1 MAVSVIS
8 YLENSCLQ
16 WAAVDGEKATPL
28 GAFPSL
34 NQFLLN
40 TSIAEIKQTLQTTDA
55 SLKLDELDI
64 QSPVTE
70 PCRIICQGTNY
81 LDHLEETGAK
91 AEDQPY
97 NLLFAKD
104 ASTLAPAVGNLHRP
118 ANVQLLDY
126 ELELGLVI
134 KKDIKQPTTITN
146 ANLPDFIAGIVIAND
161 VSARGIQIS
170 QEQWFKGKSFR
181 GFCPAGPYLCL
192 LEDEDFDKLDNL
204 ELELK
209 VNGETRQKVNT
220 SLMIFK
226 PAETLTEISTIFN
239 LARGDLL
246 LTGTPGGVALQ
257 PPSALKIKLAT
268 LFLSPHKRS
277 QKFIQGQLKV
287 SNYLQKGDMIEARIT
302 DVENSLNLGTQK
314 LLCK

>member
-1 MAVSVIS
+1 MAVSVVS
-8 YLENSCLQ
+8 YLEAGSLH
-16 WAAVDGEKATPL
+16 WAAINSGRAVPL
-28 GAFPSL
+28 GAYVSL
-34 NQFLLN
+34 NQFLLRV
-40 TSIAEIKQTLQTTDA
+40 SISEIKQALKNEA
-55 SLKLDELDI
+55 SLNLDDLDI

-70 PCRIICQGTNY
+70 PCRVICQGTNY
-81 LDHLEETGAK
+81 LDHIQETGAK

-104 ASTLAPAVGNLHRP
+104 SSTLAPAVGDLVCP
-118 ANVQLLDY
+118 PSVQLLDY

-134 KKDIKQPTTITN
+134 KKDIKRPTEITKDR
-146 ANLPDFIAGIVIAND
+146 LSDYIAGIVIAND

-181 GFCPAGPYLCL
+181 GFCPVGPYLCL
-192 LEDEDFDKLDNL
+192 LEAEDFDKLDNL

-226 PAETLTEISTIFN
+226 PAETLTEISNIFN

-257 PPSALKIKLAT
+257 APSALKIKLAT
-268 LFLSPHKRS
+268 LLLSPSKRS
-277 QKFIQGQLKV
+277 QKFIQGQLKIK
-287 SNYLQKGDMIEARIT
+287 NYLQKGDMIEARIS
-302 DVENSLNLGTQK
+302 DLENSLNLGAQK
-314 LLCK
+314 LKCKQ

>member
-8 YLENSCLQ
+8 YMDDSRLQ
-16 WAAVDGEKATPL
+16 WAAVKGEKAVPL
-28 GAFPSL
+28 GAFHSL
-34 NQFLLN
+34 NEFLLK
-40 TSIAEIKQTLQTTDA
+40 TSVAEIKQALQSDA
-55 SLKLDELDI
+55 SLKLKELDI

-97 NLLFAKD
+97 NLFFAKD
-104 ASTLAPAVGNLHRP
+104 SSTLAPGVGKLHRP
-118 ANVQLLDY
+118 PNVQLLDY

-134 KKDIKQPTTITN
+134 KKDITEPTEITKT
-146 ANLPDFIAGIVIAND
+146 NLPEFIVGIVIAND
-161 VSARGIQIS
+161 VAARGIQIS

-181 GFCPAGPYLCL
+181 GFCPTGPYLCL
-192 LEDEDFDKLDNL
+192 LEAEDFDKLDNL

-226 PAETLTEISTIFN
+226 PAETLTEISSIFN

-257 PPSALKIKLAT
+257 APSTLKIKLAT
-268 LFLSPHKRS
+268 LFLSPRKRS
-277 QKFIQGQLKV
+277 QKFIQGQLKIK
-287 SNYLQKGDMIEARIT
+287 NYLQKGDMIEARISDT
-302 DVENSLNLGTQK
+302 ENSLNLGTQK